1 MHRHRILAL
10 VGHFLGSRFSI
21 WASGFLILLCFKWW
35 RPVRTTNLLVGPC
48 SALALVFYLI
58 PSDIATIAMSLILP
72 AKWVVHFFGFYPL
85 GPIFLVKSCVM
96 WPRTVLYHETCED
109 LFRWLILLRAACSET
124 SVILCKRRTALD
136 EMLLL
141 LKMQNKMI
149 VNLSM
154 ESSLLYN
161 EIWSINPLNHIFQV
175 SRKPSCHTAASKSL
189 NKSCAPTHPR
199 PPSSTFP
206 LHAQVTAP
214 YPGFADW
221 ADQNSTATQLDSK
234 FPAAAHVHN
243 ASTWR
248 VTCFCASFSFNS
260 SCSTRSLLARPACRS
275 SWPSDFASLSESMA
289 MYALVCSC
297 QLLSICCS
305 FSYLQPQT
313 ESGRCVQYAQMVW
326 RCLNSN
332 GITLQSIAHLEWFH
346 LQSCSEVMSF
356 QSWHDGLFF
365 IAKILFSSLW
375 HTNSTLLSDS
385 EILKLKQLQLHC
397 MFVMLYASYFRTHK
411 RHKKLPSGSCL

>member
-1 MHRHRILAL
+1 MATSSDHQL
-10 VGHFLGSRFSI
+10 VGWAMFS
-21 WASGFLILLCFKWW
+21 F
-35 RPVRTTNLLVGPC
+35 GPC
-48 SALALVFYLI
+48 FLFNTQRHCYYCHVLDSSCEVSSAFLRLLSFG
-58 PSDIATIAMSLILP
+58 SDISCQILCNVATDCTLSRNLRRSVPLTYP
-72 AKWVVHFFGFYPL
+72 AASANVHNSR
-85 GPIFLVKSCVM
+85 V
-96 WPRTVLYHETCED
+96 
-109 LFRWLILLRAACSET
+109 ACSET

-221 ADQNSTATQLDSK
+221 ADQNSTATELDSK

-365 IAKILFSSLW
+365 IAKILFSCLW

>member
-1 MHRHRILAL
+1 MKRSNIQVHVILQIFRISWSASLSSTAVKVSASLEALTFSCRKASQWHVHHSTVAPHKPSHTKSQTQATLYAKIAPLDSTPHITPEHPSGPSGLHLSYMVTSWSLHGPPRHPHDMRQWRFIRAQLANKREHMHRHRILAL

-58 PSDIATIAMSLILP
+58 PSDIATIAMSLILSSAFLRLLSFGSDISCQILCNVATDCTLSRNLRRSVPLTYP
-72 AKWVVHFFGFYPL
+72 AASANVHNSR
-85 GPIFLVKSCVM
+85 I
-96 WPRTVLYHETCED
+96 
-109 LFRWLILLRAACSET
+109 ACSET

-161 EIWSINPLNHIFQV
+161 EVWSINPLNHIFQV
-175 SRKPSCHTAASKSL
+175 SRKPSCHTASKSL

-221 ADQNSTATQLDSK
+221 ADQNSTATELDSK
-234 FPAAAHVHN
+234 FPAAALVHMLPHDVSLASVLPS
-243 ASTWR
+243 ASTR
-248 VTCFCASFSFNS
+248 AVPLATC
-260 SCSTRSLLARPACRS
+260 
-275 SWPSDFASLSESMA
+275 
-289 MYALVCSC
+289 
-297 QLLSICCS
+297 
-305 FSYLQPQT
+305 
-313 ESGRCVQYAQMVW
+313 
-326 RCLNSN
+326 
-332 GITLQSIAHLEWFH
+332 
-346 LQSCSEVMSF
+346 
-356 QSWHDGLFF
+356 
-365 IAKILFSSLW
+365 
-375 HTNSTLLSDS
+375 
-385 EILKLKQLQLHC
+385 
-397 MFVMLYASYFRTHK
+397 
-411 RHKKLPSGSCL
+411 